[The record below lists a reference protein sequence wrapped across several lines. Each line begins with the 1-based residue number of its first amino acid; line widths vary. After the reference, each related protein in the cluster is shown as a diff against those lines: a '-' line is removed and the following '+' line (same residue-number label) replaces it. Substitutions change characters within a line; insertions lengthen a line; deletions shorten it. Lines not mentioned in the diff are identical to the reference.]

1 MQKEFDNWN
10 EVKKKL
16 DNTERRISFKERDVL
31 WCKYGLNIGY
41 EQNGKGKSF
50 MRPVLVVKK
59 FNSKVFLG
67 VPFSTKI
74 KENNKFY
81 HQFEFKGNKQSVILN
96 QLKLMDAI
104 RLSHRFGSIMPEQ
117 FDEIMEKLKEMIF

>member
-1 MQKEFDNWN
+1 MNKDFDNWN
-10 EVKKKL
+10 GLKKRL
-16 DNTERRISFKERDVL
+16 DSSERRISFKERDVL
-31 WCKYGLNIGY
+31 WCNYGLNIGY

-50 MRPVLVVKK
+50 MRPVLVIKK

-81 HQFEFKGNKQSVILN
+81 HQFEFKGNMQSVILN

-104 RLSHRFGSIMPEQ
+104 RLSHKFGAVNEPD
-117 FDEIMEKLKEMIF
+117 FDEIIRKLKEIIF